1 VAERLLSRSVGRH
14 CRNGRVLVH
23 TTALLEHRSM
33 TKNEPAAEKRTAVDY
48 LSFSAKTSKRVGW
61 ESWEF
66 TVVGP
71 HLVEVTNA
79 SYGHLKNDHQD
90 TVGVAERDGVL
101 VPSEC
106 DCPAD
111 VHHDEDCKHK
121 LALASVGN
129 DLVLRAAVN
138 CPTTESVE
146 AQTED
151 TGSVDRDDLCPS
163 GEAGCS
169 GPDSDE
175 LPCFGCY
182 GHTSETEV

>member
-1 VAERLLSRSVGRH
+1 MS
-14 CRNGRVLVH
+14 
-23 TTALLEHRSM
+23 T
-33 TKNEPAAEKRTAVDY
+33 NETSSQKAVVQQLD
-48 LSFSAKTSKRVGW
+48 FSAKTSKRVGW

-66 TVVGP
+66 TVTGP

-79 SYGHLKNDHQD
+79 SYGHLKDDHQY

-111 VHHDEDCKHK
+111 VHRDEDCKHK

-129 DLVLRAAVN
+129 DLVLQASIN
-138 CPTTESVE
+138 YPTTESDDPQSDDE
-146 AQTED
+146 
-151 TGSVDRDDLCPS
+151 GSVDCDDLCPS
-163 GEAGCS
+163 GEAGCP

-182 GHTSETEV
+182 GQTSETEV